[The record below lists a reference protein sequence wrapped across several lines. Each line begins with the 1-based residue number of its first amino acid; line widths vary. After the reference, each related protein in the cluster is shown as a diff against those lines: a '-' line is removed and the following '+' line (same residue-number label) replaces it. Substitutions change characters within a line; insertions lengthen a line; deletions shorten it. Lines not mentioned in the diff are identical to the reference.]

1 MIIKTRSY
9 PRAALIGNP
18 SDGYNGR
25 TIAFLFSNFSAEV
38 GLYESIDLKI
48 IPAKYDFLTYPSI
61 KDLSKDVDL
70 YGYYGGIR
78 LIKAAIKV
86 FYNYCVE
93 NMISLEDKNFTIE
106 YKSDIPFGLGLAG
119 SSAIIMAC
127 MRALMKFFKI
137 DIVPPILANLVWS
150 VENKELKIAAGL
162 QDRVAQAY
170 EAPVFMDFS
179 KEIMDRQGYG
189 LYETFS
195 PTLLPD
201 LYIAYRTDL
210 AEGSDVVH
218 NDFRERFHFGD
229 PSVLDAIKQWSILTL
244 DVKDLL
250 FKGRKDEISPLLNRN
265 FDIRRSV
272 MKLSNRNI
280 EMVETA
286 RATGASAK
294 FTGSGGAI
302 IGTYQ
307 NEEVF
312 QNLLVKLKSLNVEVI
327 KPSVVCNLS

>member
-38 GLYESIDLKI
+38 VLFESSRLTIT
-48 IPAKYDFLTYPSI
+48 PAKYDFLTYTSI
-61 KDLSKDVDL
+61 KDLSKDVEL

-93 NMISLEDKNFTIE
+93 NSLSFENKNFTIE
-106 YKSDIPFGLGLAG
+106 YQSDIPYGLGLAG

-127 MRALMKFFKI
+127 MRAMMEFFH
-137 DIVPPILANLVWS
+137 IVIPKSILANLVWS
-150 VENKELKIAAGL
+150 VENNELKIAAGL
-162 QDRVAQAY
+162 QDRVAQAF
-170 EAPVFMDFS
+170 EAPVFMDFA
-179 KEIMDRQGYG
+179 KEFMEKQGYG
-189 LYETFS
+189 HYETFS
-195 PTLLPD
+195 PELLPP

-210 AEGSDVVH
+210 AEGSEVVH
-218 NDFRERFHFGD
+218 NNFRERYHFGD
-229 PSVLDAIKQWSILTL
+229 PAVLDSIKQWSELTL
-244 DVKDLL
+244 QVKKMLDQ
-250 FKGRKDEISPLLNRN
+250 GRKDEIAPLLNRN
-265 FDIRRSV
+265 FDIRRNV
-272 MKLSNRNI
+272 MQLSERNI

-286 RATGASAK
+286 RNIGASAK

-302 IGTYQ
+302 IGTYE

-312 QNLLVKLKSLNVEVI
+312 QNLSRTFKSMNVEVI
-327 KPSVVCNLS
+327 KPVVVCNPS